1 MYMRIRSAMKRA
13 RDKREFLFSGKGNEP
28 VLTVTVSKHVV
39 YVHRFF
45 FREMS
50 TVISL
55 HSVPSS
61 SSSFDVRIAN
71 YV

>member
-45 FREMS
+45 SGNEYSYFIAQCTLQRF
-50 TVISL
+50 VI
-55 HSVPSS
+55 
-61 SSSFDVRIAN
+61 
-71 YV
+71 